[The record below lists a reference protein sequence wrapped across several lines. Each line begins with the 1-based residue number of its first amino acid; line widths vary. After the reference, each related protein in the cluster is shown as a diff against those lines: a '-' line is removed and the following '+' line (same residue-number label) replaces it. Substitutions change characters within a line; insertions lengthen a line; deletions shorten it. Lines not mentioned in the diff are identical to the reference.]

1 MNIFT
6 AIAERKIQE
15 AIREGLFENLKGRG
29 KPLVFEDETW
39 IPEDLRMAY
48 RILKN
53 ANCIPPEI
61 ELKKEIQNL
70 RDLISS
76 LDDDK
81 ARLRKLREMNYKI
94 MTFNMMR
101 NAPLNIEP
109 FPEYENKIVGKFIS
123 D

>member
-1 MNIFT
+1 
-6 AIAERKIQE
+6 
-15 AIREGLFENLKGRG
+15 LFENLKGRG

-39 IPEDLRMAY
+39 IPEDLRLAY

-53 ANCIPPEI
+53 ANFIPPEI

-70 RDLISS
+70 RDLIST

-94 MTFNMMR
+94 MKFNMMR
-101 NAPLNIEP
+101 NAPLNLES
-109 FPEYENKIVGKFIS
+109 FPEYENRVIDKLIQ
-123 D
+123 

>member
-6 AIAERKIQE
+6 AISERKIQE

-81 ARLRKLREMNYKI
+81 ARLRKLHEMNYKI
-94 MTFNMMR
+94 MKFNMMR
-101 NAPLNIEP
+101 NAPLNLEA
-109 FPEYENKIVGKFIS
+109 FPEYENKIIGKLIRE
-123 D
+123 